1 MRKYNKTRKVGISQT
16 YKLKRE
22 KKKKRKKLN
31 QALKCSFIEKKKV
44 FRFLLGLMVN
54 QLYFLPCYKE
64 LVFKEEL
71 GLIKN

>member
-1 MRKYNKTRKVGISQT
+1 MRKYNKNRKVGISQT
-16 YKLKRE
+16 YKLKRG
-22 KKKKRKKLN
+22 KKKKKLN
-31 QALKCSFIEKKKV
+31 QALKYSFIEKKKV

>member
-1 MRKYNKTRKVGISQT
+1 MQFHRK
-16 YKLKRE
+16 
-22 KKKKRKKLN
+22 
-31 QALKCSFIEKKKV
+31 KKKV

-71 GLIKN
+71 GLIKISSAAILFTISHLQKCSHFAWCQI